1 MQPCRGPG
9 AGNPGQRP
17 AWAEAAAREPW
28 HLQTSVRATGLLRQ
42 QGDGVSSRGKLSSQ
56 TSQGTVIHSPIQ
68 QASVPGAEGM
78 AEDPID
84 LDCGQDGSL
93 GAQTP
98 AGESDDRHDLR
109 KR

>member
-17 AWAEAAAREPW
+17 VWAEAPAREPW
-28 HLQTSVRATGLLRQ
+28 HLQTSIRATGLLHW
-42 QGDGVSSRGKLSSQ
+42 QGDGVPSRGKLSSQ
-56 TSQGTVIHSPIQ
+56 NSQGTVIHSPIQ

-78 AEDPID
+78 AEGPTDP
-84 LDCGQDGSL
+84 DCGQDGGQ

-98 AGESDDRHDLR
+98 AGESDDRHDSR